1 MTTMQVSHPHTPTIK
16 KGDLHIPNKRKEHG
30 NFKPFEMKQTDV
42 TEQIKLKANYI
53 KTLHH

>member
-42 TEQIKLKANYI
+42 TKQIKLKANYI